1 VIRGILRLLG
11 IGGAATVA
19 AVPMQ
24 QKPVQGLDRFS
35 KVEAPKA
42 TQSDVGRFF
51 DSGRAPA
58 GLETKMMPNTAMR
71 EAWERAEKPG
81 VNKREKRRHHKQR
94 VAQRQRHR

>member
-1 VIRGILRLLG
+1 MIRGILRMLG

-24 QKPVQGLDRFS
+24 QAPVQ
-35 KVEAPKA
+35 APPKT

-51 DSGRAPA
+51 DSGKAPA

-81 VNKREKRRHHKQR
+81 VDKREKRRHHKQR
-94 VAQRQRHR
+94 VAQRQRPR